1 MLPPCGA
8 KTHLIFLTHR
18 NSVCSVLSIINSI
31 IRCEQ
36 VFGRTRVLICLLA
49 ASFWLVPGLCPDTHA
64 AKTLGECS
72 RIQDDRERLECY
84 DVLSGRKL
92 PSSAIPDSGETVR
105 TEGKQGTQSVAET
118 NKTEDDKPS
127 ALSKLWELDQ
137 ESRKQTFVVRLHRS
151 NYILP
156 WSYNQSPSARTSL
169 DSDRYAMAQSTEA
182 KYQIS
187 FKTKI
192 WEDIAGSDFDL
203 WFAYTQLSFWQVYN
217 KAFSS
222 PFRANDYEPE
232 LILNWRTDYD
242 LFGLRGRI
250 INLALNHQSNG
261 RGQLLSRSW
270 NRITASAGFERN
282 DFNLL
287 FRGWYRLP
295 ESRHEDDNRDIL
307 KYMGYGELTGTYHW
321 KGNRFSVMFRNN
333 LRSHENK
340 GAIQIDWSFPFPFV
354 KKDRV
359 SGYVQYFNG
368 YGESLLDYNK
378 SINRIGVG
386 VMLMD
391 WN

>member
-1 MLPPCGA
+1 MA
-8 KTHLIFLTHR
+8 TNTNLITRWQLM
-18 NSVCSVLSIINSI
+18 
-31 IRCEQ
+31 
-36 VFGRTRVLICLLA
+36 FGRRRGIICFLIVLVA
-49 ASFWLVPGLCPDTHA
+49 LVLGLCPCARAVRSLD
-64 AKTLGECS
+64 ECS
-72 RIQDDRERLECY
+72 RMEDDYQRLECY
-84 DVLSGRKL
+84 DEFSGRKT
-92 PSSAIPDSGETVR
+92 PSFPTKPATAKVEEKPARPPAT
-105 TEGKQGTQSVAET
+105 ET
-118 NKTEDDKPS
+118 NKTAEAKAS
-127 ALSKLWELDQ
+127 VLSRLWELDPA
-137 ESRKQTFVVRLHRS
+137 SRKNTFVVRLHRS

-156 WSYNQSPSARTSL
+156 WSYNHSPNSRAALDNDRNAR
-169 DSDRYAMAQSTEA
+169 AQSTEA

-192 WEDIAGSDFDL
+192 WEDIVDRDIDL

-222 PFRANDYEPE
+222 PFRESVYEPE
-232 LILNWRTDYD
+232 LILNFRTDYD
-242 LFGLRGRI
+242 VFGLRGRI
-250 INLALNHQSNG
+250 INLALDHQSNG

-282 DFNLL
+282 NFNLL
-287 FRGWYRLP
+287 LRGWYRFP

-321 KGNRFSVMFRNN
+321 KDNRFSVMLRNN
-333 LRSHENK
+333 LRTHENK
-340 GAIQIDWSFPFPFV
+340 GAIQADWSFPFPFV
-354 KKDRV
+354 KKDRL

-378 SINRIGVG
+378 NTNRIGVG